1 MNVKVPVPRASMYA
15 MVQVPQSHGLQPG
28 FILVFKRM
36 DLRNTKNTYMVG
48 CIVSLIFLYAS
59 KGADSTVC
67 IIKETKKAAGFHQR
81 VTAWGRMLE

>member
-1 MNVKVPVPRASMYA
+1 
-15 MVQVPQSHGLQPG
+15 
-28 FILVFKRM
+28 
-36 DLRNTKNTYMVG
+36 MVG